1 MLVRHHKL
9 WDGKVCCDTQ
19 MKHDI
24 FFGEP
29 VKMFVCRKIYF
40 FVDKMDGTVMNTLD
54 DLTDAVNYVLGEF
67 GMPLRKQDEYRR
79 FFGNGIRLV
88 LRW

>member
-1 MLVRHHKL
+1 MRRGFEMINTV
-9 WDGKVCCDTQ
+9 
-19 MKHDI
+19 I
-24 FFGEP
+24 FN
-29 VKMFVCRKIYF
+29 
-40 FVDKMDGTVMNTLD
+40 MDGTVMNTLD

>member
-1 MLVRHHKL
+1 MINTV
-9 WDGKVCCDTQ
+9 
-19 MKHDI
+19 I
-24 FFGEP
+24 FN
-29 VKMFVCRKIYF
+29 
-40 FVDKMDGTVMNTLD
+40 MDGTVMNTLD
-54 DLTDAVNYVLGEF
+54 DLTDAVNYALGEF

>member
-1 MLVRHHKL
+1 MIAIPTMRRGFEMINTV
-9 WDGKVCCDTQ
+9 
-19 MKHDI
+19 I
-24 FFGEP
+24 F
-29 VKMFVCRKIYF
+29 
-40 FVDKMDGTVMNTLD
+40 DMDGTVMNTLD

-67 GMPLRKQDEYRR
+67 GMPFRKQDEYRR